1 MEFQPAQNEILK
13 DKILIKRKLKQRL
26 RTRNRRFKKKTLLDV
41 KSIESIDGDKTPI
54 QRLEGN
60 KTKTKL
66 SPQTPLKTPQL
77 TKTESEDFEIDIF
90 PNTAHYQTHQENGK
104 HFNFFNSHKVRL

>member
-90 PNTAHYQTHQENGK
+90 PNTAHHQTHQENGK